1 MECDPSQ
8 DRPLIFINM
17 GYDPSKGF
25 YEKRTYSCLNRNH
38 EGYIF
43 RMRMDNKDDISSFQ
57 AQVVNTNKFCFCPV

>member
-1 MECDPSQ
+1 
-8 DRPLIFINM
+8 M
-17 GYDPSKGF
+17 GYDPSQGF